1 MMTATKE
8 EKGGRKRPVTNCE
21 IYNLADKGDTS
32 KITIGYSISHFFYLA
47 DQGIMND
54 FIKEIFGISTGFQ
67 GTMISQLAK
76 VTVDL

>member
-8 EKGGRKRPVTNCE
+8 EKGGRKRPVTKCE

-32 KITIGYSISHFFYLA
+32 NINRYSLSHFFYLA

-76 VTVDL
+76 VNVDL